1 MHLLPTCSNF
11 IWLESF
17 SHDLKILE
25 REFDDDIDL
34 GKTCDVLKVGIYGQT
49 GRHIHSLN
57 TSRCFDMY
65 SRCNFQYS
73 TSGC

>member
-25 REFDDDIDL
+25 REFDDDIYL
-34 GKTCDVLKVGIYGQT
+34 EKTCDVLKVGI
-49 GRHIHSLN
+49 
-57 TSRCFDMY
+57 C
-65 SRCNFQYS
+65 
-73 TSGC
+73 